1 MDIQAVWHKTTERV
15 KDKVIHPT
23 LWRAL
28 EVGNPITVEGDY
40 FVVGFAPD
48 QMHMSGHLN
57 SSEHRNAIETSLAG
71 YTGKKLRLLI
81 IDGVTMEDWENFKA
95 RQRAAAESRE
105 RARNRATVEMAA
117 VKSWD
122 GVLEQMGRTY
132 AAMNL
137 RQLPQVRADYLLK
150 SIEIISEAMDEL
162 YNDEAPDEPSQRA
175 LARVLDRV
183 GTLTEVAPAL
193 VGYELLKY
201 RRQKKQ
207 A

>member
-1 MDIQAVWHKTTERV
+1 MDIQAIWHKTTERV

-28 EVGNPITVEGDY
+28 EVANPITVEGDH

-57 SSEHRNAIETSLAG
+57 SSEHRNAIETALAG
-71 YTGKKLRLLI
+71 YSQKKLRLLI
-81 IDGVTMEDWENFKA
+81 IDGVSLEDWENFKA
-95 RQRAAAESRE
+95 RQRAAAQSRE
-105 RARNRATVEMAA
+105 RARQRATVEMAA
-117 VKSWD
+117 AKSWD

-137 RQLPQVRADYLLK
+137 RQLPQVRADYLLR
-150 SIEIISEAMDEL
+150 SIELISEAMDEL
-162 YNDEAPDEPSQRA
+162 YNDESPDEPSQRA

-193 VGYELLKY
+193 IGYELLKY
-201 RRQKKQ
+201 RRAKKQ
-207 A
+207 G

>member
-1 MDIQAVWHKTTERV
+1 MDIQAIWHRTTERV

-28 EVGNPITVEGDY
+28 EAGNPITVEGDY

-57 SSEHRNAIETSLAG
+57 SSEHRNAIETALAG
-71 YTGKKLRLLI
+71 YSGKKLRLLI
-81 IDGVTMEDWENFKA
+81 IDGVSLEDWENYKA
-95 RQRAAAESRE
+95 RQRAAAQSRE
-105 RARNRATVEMAA
+105 RARTRATVEMAA
-117 VKSWD
+117 AKSWD

-137 RQLPQVRADYLLK
+137 RQLPQVRADYLLR
-150 SIEIISEAMDEL
+150 SIELISEAMDEL

-193 VGYELLKY
+193 IGYELLKY
-201 RRQKKQ
+201 RRAKKEG
-207 A
+207 